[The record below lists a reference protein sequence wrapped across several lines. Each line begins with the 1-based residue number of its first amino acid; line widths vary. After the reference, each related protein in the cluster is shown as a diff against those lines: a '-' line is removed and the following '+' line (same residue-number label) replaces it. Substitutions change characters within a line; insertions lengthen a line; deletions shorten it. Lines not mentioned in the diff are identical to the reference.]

1 MQPETE
7 SLAERMVKLEH
18 ALVVCAWVVDTYGP
32 HYAPL
37 FKALE
42 HQLNRAHNTA
52 SVVERAKRVL
62 DQHPEY
68 PPWHTEWT
76 HARRAVPTSMPPPA
90 GFPAQRRA
98 ASTARLHCR
107 GGRKVR
113 GLVD

>member
-90 GFPAQRRA
+90 GFPAQRRS

>member
-7 SLAERMVKLEH
+7 SLAERMVNLEH

-76 HARRAVPTSMPPPA
+76 HARRAVPTSMPPAAGLPA
-90 GFPAQRRA
+90 RP
-98 ASTARLHCR
+98 
-107 GGRKVR
+107 
-113 GLVD
+113 